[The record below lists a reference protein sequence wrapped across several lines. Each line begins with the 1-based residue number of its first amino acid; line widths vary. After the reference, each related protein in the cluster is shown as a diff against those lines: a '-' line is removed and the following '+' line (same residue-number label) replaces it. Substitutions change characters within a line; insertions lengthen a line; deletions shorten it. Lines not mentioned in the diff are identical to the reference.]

1 MWTER
6 SQVGSSGWLPT
17 SRYGYTYSHQLGLG
31 ASPLAM
37 VAPDTQRISWNY
49 CHSTPETRSC
59 VAEQRCQNTK
69 TEVNPESNPSWPL
82 LVKLNLSPFDHSC
95 AAFLRANLLKY
106 GIIVSQCSVGVCH
119 CFIRS
124 TKGTRSPMALDYG
137 CSEDRSVLAN
147 GGASPSSCAFH
158 QS

>member
-1 MWTER
+1 M
-6 SQVGSSGWLPT
+6 VGCQPQDT
-17 SRYGYTYSHQLGLG
+17 
-31 ASPLAM
+31 
-37 VAPDTQRISWNY
+37 DTQTVISLVSVPLHWQWLHPIRISWNY

-59 VAEQRCQNTK
+59 VVEQRCQSMK

-82 LVKLNLSPFDHSC
+82 LVKLNLSPFDHSR

-124 TKGTRSPMALDYG
+124 TKGTRSPMALTMVAPKIG
-137 CSEDRSVLAN
+137 
-147 GGASPSSCAFH
+147 
-158 QS
+158 QSWPMAAHLQAAAHSTNRETRVIS